1 MERGG
6 DHRTGFVK
14 LVDSERPAWR
24 EALLLGFSN
33 GWLQLLI
40 RARGRS
46 DIPEGMTQTEISGK
60 VFYLLGCPPNK
71 FMAFCE
77 GKECLRLDTD
87 LQELQS
93 KGQECLASENEM
105 VFLSA
110 GESTKEESQKK
121 KRSTRR
127 SRPSFKKESSSE
139 EEDSEKSSSE
149 NSDLGDA
156 LAQLKK
162 KWQEKGT
169 PGARRSGAE
178 KRSGRHSLLQLK
190 DKETVSHHQG
200 RDLML
205 KTVATEQ
212 DPLRAWV
219 TLQVYKDLQRGQ
231 RHRRSHQD
239 SWSDDNESSGSASSS
254 GKEKYKKPGGAR
266 AVENFEA
273 AKRKMKKNPLRYVR
287 RFVKDLERELGAE
300 GRPFRIHEGSKR
312 IPWGKQKTLQRC
324 YHMFAEVLELMLRE
338 KWERAALQ
346 VVLCLKSVHQTAL
359 DNGDWSVSWMLT
371 HLSDPISKAKFGG
384 SMEELSQVTSYLR
397 SMAELEKNTEKLRSA
412 SSWGGPSG
420 SADQPEGGGKKD
432 TKKKGK
438 GKGKKSDE
446 PKENETT

>member
-1 MERGG
+1 M
-6 DHRTGFVK
+6 K

-40 RARGRS
+40 RAKGRS
-46 DIPEGMTQTEISGK
+46 DIPDGMTQTEISGK

-71 FMAFCE
+71 FMAFCD
-77 GKECLRLDTD
+77 GKECLRLETD

-110 GESTKEESQKK
+110 GESAKEEGQKK
-121 KRSTRR
+121 KRSTRK
-127 SRPSFKKESSSE
+127 SRPLFQKEASSE
-139 EEDSEKSSSE
+139 EEDSEKSSSG

-162 KWQEKGT
+162 KWQEKAM
-169 PGARRSGAE
+169 PGERRSGRIE

-190 DKETVSHHQG
+190 DKETVSHQQG
-200 RDLML
+200 KDLIL
-205 KTVATEQ
+205 KSVATEQ

-219 TLQVYKDLQRGQ
+219 TMQVYKDLQRNQ
-231 RHRRSHQD
+231 RHRRSQQE
-239 SWSDDNESSGSASSS
+239 SWSDDGESSGSASSS

-287 RFVKDLERELGAE
+287 RFVKDLEKELGAE

-312 IPWGKQKTLQRC
+312 KFPGASKRPSNDAITCSQK
-324 YHMFAEVLELMLRE
+324 Y
-338 KWERAALQ
+338 
-346 VVLCLKSVHQTAL
+346 
-359 DNGDWSVSWMLT
+359 WS
-371 HLSDPISKAKFGG
+371 
-384 SMEELSQVTSYLR
+384 
-397 SMAELEKNTEKLRSA
+397 
-412 SSWGGPSG
+412 
-420 SADQPEGGGKKD
+420 
-432 TKKKGK
+432 
-438 GKGKKSDE
+438 
-446 PKENETT
+446 